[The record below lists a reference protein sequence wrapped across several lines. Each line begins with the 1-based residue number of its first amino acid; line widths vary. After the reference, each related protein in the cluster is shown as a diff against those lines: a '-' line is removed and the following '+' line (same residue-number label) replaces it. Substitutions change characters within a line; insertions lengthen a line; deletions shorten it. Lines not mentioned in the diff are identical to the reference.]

1 MKNSDVAF
9 AQIVVDTVSAALGTT
24 PIGISKFASDV
35 LLKFVVPATISKGF
49 FTGNYEYNLIK
60 NEDRLDDEIDAL
72 FTAVTNYL
80 EII

>member
-1 MKNSDVAF
+1 MKNSDV
-9 AQIVVDTVSAALGTT
+9 
-24 PIGISKFASDV
+24 ASDV
-35 LLKFVVPATISKGF
+35 LLKFVVPAIISKGFF

>member
-1 MKNSDVAF
+1 MKNSDVA
-9 AQIVVDTVSAALGTT
+9 
-24 PIGISKFASDV
+24 SDV
-35 LLKFVVPATISKGF
+35 LLKSIVPTTISKGF
-49 FTGNYEYNLIK
+49 FIGNYEYNLIK

>member
-1 MKNSDVAF
+1 MKDSDV
-9 AQIVVDTVSAALGTT
+9 
-24 PIGISKFASDV
+24 ASDV
-35 LLKFVVPATISKGF
+35 LLKSIVPATISKGF
-49 FTGNYEYNLIK
+49 FFISDYEYNLIK